1 MANMHI
7 ASLIFTGKIEES
19 MKEKKKGNLFFF
31 SWETSISL
39 LCFYFRLGPNSGLSV
54 GTTSRAEKY
63 C

>member
-31 SWETSISL
+31 PGKLPFPYYVFIS
-39 LCFYFRLGPNSGLSV
+39 G
-54 GTTSRAEKY
+54 
-63 C
+63 